1 MVTWIGKKDLGYKCN
16 VVVYFSYATWIRA
29 FCNCWSSFTVSV
41 TQPSIKST
49 EPKRNVFLSSILFTK
64 ASATLIS
71 FAFASATRILSFFNS
86 PVQTH
91 KFRIFSSNHS
101 TETLKHGPIMT
112 LHHILRKIV
121 FSSAIHHSN
130 YLPKSQH
137 PYHMHVW
144 CQTLIIILNFL
155 AK

>member
-91 KFRIFSSNHS
+91 KFRFFMSINIWTNMKHQIWDNTWQNKNKVIFSNNHS
-101 TETLKHGPIMT
+101 TDTTKHGPSPIVT
-112 LHHILRKIV
+112 LHNILRKRRRLTNI
-121 FSSAIHHSN
+121 
-130 YLPKSQH
+130 
-137 PYHMHVW
+137 
-144 CQTLIIILNFL
+144 
-155 AK
+155 